1 MPATRSRV
9 FFWYSWPFRRG
20 HKPGHTDYVMTLKTL
35 TFARPKTG
43 DQSFMKNIRN
53 FCIIAHI
60 DHGKSTLADRLL
72 QATNTISEREMMDQV
87 LDDMDLER
95 EKGITIK
102 SHAIQIN
109 YKHRNGQEYILN
121 LIDTPGHVDFSY
133 EVSRALAACE
143 GALLLVD
150 ATQGIQAQTISN
162 LYLAI
167 DNDLE
172 IIPVINKIDMDG
184 AMIEEVKDQ
193 IIDLIGCKPEEILLA
208 SGRTGIGVDE
218 ILEAIVEKI
227 PAPKGNPDAPLQALI
242 FDSVFNSFRGIIV
255 YYRIL
260 NGSIRKGDKVKFVS
274 TGQEYGAD
282 EIGILKLKMTEKQ
295 QVSCGDVGYIITG
308 IKVAKEVKVGDTI
321 TLASNPHPELIK
333 GFEEVKPMV
342 FAGIFPVNTDEFEE
356 LRECM
361 DKLQLNDASLTYELE
376 TSQALGFG
384 FRCGFLGM
392 LHMEIIQE
400 RLEREFDQTVITTV
414 PNVSFI
420 AYTTSGEKVIVNNPT
435 EFPDPV
441 KTERI
446 EEPFIKAQIITKPE
460 YIGNIMTLCLG
471 KRGILINQSY
481 LTTSRVELIFEMPL
495 TEIVF
500 DFYDKLKSQT
510 RGYASFDYHP
520 IGYRDSD
527 IVKMDILLNSD
538 KVDALSALIHR
549 SRAQEFGRKLCEKL
563 KELLPRQQ
571 FQIAIQAAI
580 GAKIVARENIS
591 ALRKDVT
598 AKCYGGDISRKRK
611 LLEKQKEGKKRMRQI
626 GNVEVPQEAFLAVLK
641 LDE

>member
-1 MPATRSRV
+1 
-9 FFWYSWPFRRG
+9 
-20 HKPGHTDYVMTLKTL
+20 
-35 TFARPKTG
+35 
-43 DQSFMKNIRN
+43 MKNIRN

-72 QATNTISEREMMDQV
+72 QLTHTISDRDMMDQV

-102 SHAIQIN
+102 SHAIQIS
-109 YKHRNGQEYILN
+109 YKQGGEEYILN

-193 IIDLIGCKPEEILLA
+193 IIELIGCKPEEILLA
-208 SGRTGIGVDE
+208 SGRTGLGVE
-218 ILEAIVEKI
+218 AILEAIVERI
-227 PAPKGNPDAPLQALI
+227 PAPKGNPKAPLQALI
-242 FDSVFNSFRGIIV
+242 FDSVYNSFRGIIV
-255 YYRIL
+255 YYRII
-260 NGSIRKGDKVKFVS
+260 NGSLKKGDKVKFVS
-274 TGQEYGAD
+274 TDQVYEAD
-282 EIGILKLKMTEKQ
+282 EVGILKLKPEIRDE
-295 QVSCGDVGYIITG
+295 VFAGDVGYIITG
-308 IKVAKEVKVGDTI
+308 IKNAKEVKVGDTI
-321 TLASNPHPELIK
+321 TNAVNPTQEIIR
-333 GFEEVKPMV
+333 GFQEVKPMV

-356 LRECM
+356 LRDCM
-361 DKLQLNDASLTYELE
+361 DKLQLNDASLTFELE

-384 FRCGFLGM
+384 FRCGFLGL

-400 RLEREFDQTVITTV
+400 RLEREFNQTVITTV

-420 AYTTSGEKVIVNNPT
+420 AYTTNGEKLSVNNPT
-435 EFPDPV
+435 EMPDPV
-441 KTERI
+441 RTDRI
-446 EEPFIKAQIITKPE
+446 EEPFIKAQIITKPD
-460 YIGNIMTLCLG
+460 YIGNIMTLCLS

-481 LTTSRVELIFEMPL
+481 LTQTRVELIFEMPL

-520 IGYRDSD
+520 IGYREAD
-527 IVKMDILLNSD
+527 IVKMDILLNNE

-549 SRAQEFGRKLCEKL
+549 GRAQEFGRKLCEKL

-580 GAKIVARENIS
+580 GAKIISRENIS
-591 ALRKDVT
+591 AMRKDVT

>member
-1 MPATRSRV
+1 
-9 FFWYSWPFRRG
+9 
-20 HKPGHTDYVMTLKTL
+20 
-35 TFARPKTG
+35 
-43 DQSFMKNIRN
+43 MKQIRN

-72 QATNTISEREMMDQV
+72 QVTKTISDRDMMDQV

-102 SHAIQIN
+102 SHAIQIS
-109 YKHRNGQEYILN
+109 YKQGGEEYILN

-193 IIDLIGCKPEEILLA
+193 IIELIGCKPEEILLA
-208 SGRTGIGVDE
+208 SGRTGLGVE
-218 ILEAIVEKI
+218 AILEAIVERI
-227 PAPKGNPDAPLQALI
+227 PAPKGNPKAPLQALI
-242 FDSVFNSFRGIIV
+242 FDSVYNSFRGIIV
-255 YYRIL
+255 YYRII
-260 NGSIRKGDKVKFVS
+260 NGSLKKGDKVKFVS
-274 TGQEYGAD
+274 TDQVYEAD
-282 EIGILKLKMTEKQ
+282 EVGILKLKPEVKDE
-295 QVSCGDVGYIITG
+295 VFAGDVGYIITG
-308 IKVAKEVKVGDTI
+308 IKNAKEVKVGDTI
-321 TLASNPHPELIK
+321 TNAVNPTQEIIR
-333 GFEEVKPMV
+333 GFQEVKPMV

-356 LRECM
+356 LRDCM
-361 DKLQLNDASLTYELE
+361 DKLQLNDASLTFELE

-384 FRCGFLGM
+384 FRCGFLGL

-400 RLEREFDQTVITTV
+400 RLEREFNQTVITTV

-420 AYTTSGEKVIVNNPT
+420 AYTTNGEKLSVNNPT
-435 EFPDPV
+435 EMPDPV
-441 KTERI
+441 RTDRI
-446 EEPFIKAQIITKPE
+446 EEPFIKAQIITKPD

-481 LTTSRVELIFEMPL
+481 LTQTRVELIFEMPL

-520 IGYRDSD
+520 IGYREAD
-527 IVKMDILLNSD
+527 IVKMDILLNNE

-549 SRAQEFGRKLCEKL
+549 GRAQEFGRKLCEKL

-580 GAKIVARENIS
+580 GAKIISRENIS
-591 ALRKDVT
+591 AMRKDVT

>member
-1 MPATRSRV
+1 
-9 FFWYSWPFRRG
+9 
-20 HKPGHTDYVMTLKTL
+20 
-35 TFARPKTG
+35 
-43 DQSFMKNIRN
+43 MKHIRN

-72 QATNTISEREMMDQV
+72 QTTNTISDREMMDQV

-109 YKHRNGQEYILN
+109 YLHTDGQEYILN

-162 LYLAI
+162 LYLAL

-184 AMIEEVKDQ
+184 AMVEEVRDQ
-193 IIDLIGCKPEEILLA
+193 IIELIGCKPDEILLA
-208 SGRTGIGVDE
+208 SGRTGLGVDS
-218 ILEAIVEKI
+218 ILEAIVNRI
-227 PAPKGNPDAPLQALI
+227 PSPEGKPDAPLQALI

-260 NGSIRKGDKVKFVS
+260 NGSIRKGDMVKFVS
-274 TGQEYGAD
+274 TGQEYEAD
-282 EIGILKLKMTEKQ
+282 EVGILKLKMTEKNE
-295 QVSCGDVGYIITG
+295 VKCGDVGYIITG
-308 IKVAKEVKVGDTI
+308 IKNAKEVKVGDTI
-321 TLASNPHPELIK
+321 TTSANPTKEMIK
-333 GFEEVKPMV
+333 GFQEVKPMV
-342 FAGIFPVNTDEFEE
+342 FAGIFPVNTDDFEE
-356 LRECM
+356 LRDCM
-361 DKLQLNDASLTYELE
+361 DKLQLNDASLTFELE

-400 RLEREFDQTVITTV
+400 RLEREFNQTVITTV

-420 AYTTSGEKVIVNNPT
+420 AYTTKGEKIIVNNPT

-446 EEPFIKAQIITKPE
+446 EEPYIKAQIITKPE

-471 KRGILINQSY
+471 KRGMLVNQSY
-481 LTTSRVELIFEMPL
+481 LTTTRVELIFEMPL

-510 RGYASFDYHP
+510 RGYASFDYNP
-520 IGYRDSD
+520 IGYREAD

-549 SRAQEFGRKLCEKL
+549 SKGQEFGRKLCEKL
-563 KELLPRQQ
+563 KELVPRQQ

-580 GAKIVARENIS
+580 GAKILARENIS
-591 ALRKDVT
+591 AMRKDVT

>member
-1 MPATRSRV
+1 
-9 FFWYSWPFRRG
+9 
-20 HKPGHTDYVMTLKTL
+20 
-35 TFARPKTG
+35 
-43 DQSFMKNIRN
+43 MKNIRN

-72 QATNTISEREMMDQV
+72 QSTGTISDRDMMDQV

-109 YKHRNGQEYILN
+109 HTHKGEKYTLN

-167 DNDLE
+167 ENDLE

-184 AMIEEVKDQ
+184 AMIEEVRDQ
-193 IIDLIGCKPEEILLA
+193 IIELIGCKPEDILLA
-208 SGRTGIGVDE
+208 SGRAGIGIEE
-218 ILEAIVEKI
+218 ILEAIVDRI
-227 PAPKGNPDAPLQALI
+227 PAPSGKEDAPLQALI

-255 YYRIL
+255 YYRIV
-260 NGSIRKGDKVKFVS
+260 NGTLKKGDKVKFVS
-274 TGQEYGAD
+274 TGQEYEAD
-282 EIGILKLKMTEKQ
+282 EVGILKLGLAPKNEVKT
-295 QVSCGDVGYIITG
+295 GDVGYIITG
-308 IKVAKEVKVGDTI
+308 IKNAKEVKVGDTI
-321 TLASNPHPELIK
+321 TNAANPTQEIIK
-333 GFEEVKPMV
+333 GFQEVKAMV

-356 LRECM
+356 LRDCM
-361 DKLQLNDASLTYELE
+361 DKLQLNDASLTFELE

-400 RLEREFDQTVITTV
+400 RLEREFNQTVITTV

-420 AYTTSGEKVIVNNPT
+420 AYTTKGEKVIVNNPS
-435 EFPDPV
+435 EMPEPV
-441 KTERI
+441 KIERI
-446 EEPFIKAQIITKPE
+446 EEPFIKAQIITKPD

-481 LTTSRVELIFEMPL
+481 LTPTRVELHFEMPL

-510 RGYASFDYHP
+510 RGYASFDYSP
-520 IGYRDSD
+520 IGMRQAD
-527 IVKMDILLNSD
+527 IVKMDILLNND

-549 SRAQEFGRKLCEKL
+549 ARGMEFGRKLCEKL
-563 KELLPRQQ
+563 KELVPRQQ

-580 GAKIVARENIS
+580 GAKIVARETIS
-591 ALRKDVT
+591 AMRKDVT

-641 LDE
+641 LED